1 MGFNPFKIV
10 KKAFKKVT
18 KFIKRGV
25 KKVAKFFKR
34 ALQGVGKFIGK
45 LGPIGMLGMM
55 IMMPTMGAWWG
66 QFGGWA
72 SKLAGS
78 SNILTKGFGYA
89 MKGIHAAGTA
99 VGKAY
104 STVTET
110 MDSALG
116 GFADAVG
123 LGDQYEGIKTWMN
136 EKVTGVQESLGLQTN
151 VPATSI
157 GTDYVAPGE
166 QDLSTT
172 ELYDPQAGRVEAGID
187 SETLTEKLS
196 TTGDYTGTASETGT
210 GIESKSLM
218 DPTSTFDKI
227 VDIGQKGKEVYDT
240 YQENFGGDQSVEDQY
255 LGSLGV
261 AEASVFVENS
271 INQAN
276 VDYARDGNMG
286 QSPYLA
292 NDLNLQ
298 IVNSELSKND
308 NVYAE
313 VMGKLIPRFVSA

>member
-1 MGFNPFKIV
+1 MEL
-10 KKAFKKVT
+10 
-18 KFIKRGV
+18 

-157 GTDYVAPGE
+157 DTDYVAPGE

-187 SETLTEKLS
+187 SETLTDFEIGKIENMKNSQQKRKYIIIRTKIDTKIDNDKWSEIDDYLEISSVSKEGIPDLIKQIGILLNEK
-196 TTGDYTGTASETGT
+196 
-210 GIESKSLM
+210 
-218 DPTSTFDKI
+218 
-227 VDIGQKGKEVYDT
+227 
-240 YQENFGGDQSVEDQY
+240 
-255 LGSLGV
+255 
-261 AEASVFVENS
+261 
-271 INQAN
+271 
-276 VDYARDGNMG
+276 
-286 QSPYLA
+286 
-292 NDLNLQ
+292 
-298 IVNSELSKND
+298 
-308 NVYAE
+308 
-313 VMGKLIPRFVSA
+313 